1 MVVMQEAD
9 LAKESLAKRIA
20 GEIVLSPDA
29 GKTIQKWRDI
39 FKIPQRALAEA
50 MGVMPSVVSDY
61 ENSRR
66 KSPGIKVIKRI
77 VDAMIALDEKIGG
90 KVIKEFSNLAGKEV
104 LSEAILDLREF
115 HSSVSVR
122 DFCRILGANLL
133 VGLEGDGKLHGY
145 TVVDAQKAIVELS
158 PMEMVKLYGLTNERA
173 LIFTGARSGRSSMVA
188 LKVANLKP
196 SLVILHGGLE
206 TADDLA
212 KRIALSENIPLA
224 VAKGNLD
231 DLLAVLKKEFGGR

>member
-1 MVVMQEAD
+1 MQEAD
-9 LAKESLAKRIA
+9 LAKENLAKRIA

-29 GKTIQKWRDI
+29 GMTIHKWRDI

-77 VDAMIALDEKIGG
+77 VDAMIALDEKVGG
-90 KVIKEFSNLAGKEV
+90 KVIKEFSNLSGREV
-104 LSEAILDLREF
+104 LSEAVLDLREF
-115 HSSVSVR
+115 HSSVSIR
-122 DFCRILGANLL
+122 DFCKAVGATLV
-133 VGLEGDGKLHGY
+133 VGLESEGKLHGY
-145 TVVDAQKAIVELS
+145 TVVDSQKAIVELS

-196 SLVILHGGLE
+196 SLVVLHGGLE
-206 TADDLA
+206 TVDDLA

-224 VAKGNLD
+224 VAKGSLD
-231 DLLAVLKKEFGGR
+231 DILAILKNEFGGR

>member
-1 MVVMQEAD
+1 MVDEKG
-9 LAKESLAKRIA
+9 LAKENLAKRIA

-39 FKIPQRALAEA
+39 FKIPQRALAEM
-50 MGVMPSVVSDY
+50 MGVMPSVISDY

-66 KSPGIKVIKRI
+66 KSPGIKAVKRI

-104 LSEAILDLREF
+104 LSEVILDLREF
-115 HSSVSVR
+115 HSGVSVR
-122 DFCRILGANLL
+122 DFCKAVGATL
-133 VGLEGDGKLHGY
+133 VVGMENEGRLHGY

-173 LIFTGARSGRSSMVA
+173 LVFTGARSGRSSMVA

-196 SLVILHGGLE
+196 SVVILHGGLE
-206 TADDLA
+206 NPDDLA
-212 KRIALSENIPLA
+212 KRIALSESIPLA
-224 VAKGNLD
+224 VVKGNLD
-231 DLLAVLKKEFGGR
+231 DFLTVLKKEFGGR